1 LVPVGAAH
9 ASSRFTVSRPAIVA
23 SRGQVVRGE
32 ADRDHDRRN
41 EQDADEDREEEE
53 ERESLV
59 ILRRKQP
66 PSAWQHDAR
75 ASAGDAAHDVGLE
88 ADAALQRIA
97 ESASA
102 ADLDDEGWAIELGP
116 QRLRPARATA
126 EARPEL
132 LELRARPRPPLPA
145 ERIVQQDKVA
155 ANAGQN
161 DGVLAEV
168 DADRLALGRPP
179 SRVRSFAETDPYH
192 HEPSQPETTVQIG
205 RLARARFTSLIP

>member
-1 LVPVGAAH
+1 MIATTSRTLTKIARKRRSGNP
-9 ASSRFTVSRPAIVA
+9 SSSSEGNSRRP
-23 SRGQVVRGE
+23 RGNTTLERQRE
-32 ADRDHDRRN
+32 TRRMT
-41 EQDADEDREEEE
+41 
-53 ERESLV
+53 
-59 ILRRKQP
+59 
-66 PSAWQHDAR
+66 SA
-75 ASAGDAAHDVGLE
+75 LK

-97 ESASA
+97 ESASG
-102 ADLDDEGWAIELGP
+102 ADLDDEAWAIELGH
-116 QRLRPARATA
+116 QRLRPERATA

-179 SRVRSFAETDPYH
+179 SRVRPFAETDPYH
-192 HEPSQPETTVQIG
+192 QGPSP
-205 RLARARFTSLIP
+205 PY